1 MRQTG
6 VTYAHPYFVLCVLPN
21 GLDISRAGFVT
32 SRRIGKAVVRNR
44 ARRRLSETI
53 RLMWD
58 LIEPGWDLVW
68 IARPAINEADFTSL
82 QQASVRLLRRAKVL
96 RTDQETPERQSA
108 DRDPSPQRA
117 ETFPVR
123 SDLKMDQQL

>member
-6 VTYAHPYFVLCVLPN
+6 ASYAHPYFVLCVLPN

-58 LIEPGWDLVW
+58 LIEPGWDIVW
-68 IARPAINEADFTSL
+68 IARPAINEADFASL
-82 QQASVRLLRRAKVL
+82 QQASVRLLRRVKVL
-96 RTDQETPERQSA
+96 RTDQGTPERRSSA
-108 DRDPSPQRA
+108 QDPSPLKA
-117 ETFPVR
+117 DALPVR
-123 SDLKMDQQL
+123 SNFEMDQQL